1 MDTPRQESATPQ
13 KLEVAKAYTIHDG
26 GVIRAIAVSEAD
38 RDEIVAALELY
49 RRAKAA
55 PGEIESALKLFRAAR
70 DLLDVPATTGTATA
84 AATAD
89 EPQAVQAA
97 TNDGGADI

>member
-49 RRAKAA
+49 RRAKAE
-55 PGEIESALKLFRAAR
+55 PGEIESALKLLRAAR
-70 DLLDVPATTGTATA
+70 DLLDVPATTT
-84 AATAD
+84 ATAD
-89 EPQAVQAA
+89 EPQAVQA
-97 TNDGGADI
+97 DGGAEHLD

>member
-49 RRAKAA
+49 RRARAK
-55 PGEIESALKLFRAAR
+55 PGEVESALQLLRAAR
-70 DLLDVPATTGTATA
+70 EIVGTSATA
-84 AATAD
+84 ETEAPDATPAD
-89 EPQAVQAA
+89 AEA
-97 TNDGGADI
+97 N